1 MYTTYTDKKST
12 RFNGQCVSKNTDEA
26 KEREQSLLCASWLV
40 NLRLVASWNASYP
53 SCPVATARQGVDVP
67 RPRPLLSKDRAFL
80 HDGARER
87 LVGGLSIPVRGL
99 LGSVKWVRDHEVRDH
114 EVGTG
119 SKGRDV
125 GNSRCG

>member
-1 MYTTYTDKKST
+1 MYTTYTDRRPT
-12 RFNGQCVSKNTDEA
+12 RFNVSLRTLA
-26 KEREQSLLCASWLV
+26 KRRRESSLLGASSPV
-40 NLRLVASWNASYP
+40 NLRSVASRDEPYP

-67 RPRPLLSKDRAFL
+67 RPRPLLHKDRAFL

-99 LGSVKWVRDHEVRDH
+99 LGSVKWGRDHEVRDH
-114 EVGTG
+114 KVGTG

>member
-1 MYTTYTDKKST
+1 M
-12 RFNGQCVSKNTDEA
+12 
-26 KEREQSLLCASWLV
+26 
-40 NLRLVASWNASYP
+40 
-53 SCPVATARQGVDVP
+53 DVP
-67 RPRPLLSKDRAFL
+67 RPRPLLRKDRAFL

-87 LVGGLSIPVRGL
+87 LAGGLSIPVRGL
-99 LGSVKWVRDHEVRDH
+99 LGSVKWGRDHEVRDHEVRDH